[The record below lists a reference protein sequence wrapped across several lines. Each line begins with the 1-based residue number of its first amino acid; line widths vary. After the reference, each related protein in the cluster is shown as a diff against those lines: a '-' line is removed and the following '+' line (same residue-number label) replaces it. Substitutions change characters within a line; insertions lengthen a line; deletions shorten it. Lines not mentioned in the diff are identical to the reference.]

1 LPTNAYE
8 AMVGAVSTLL
18 KANEAAGTVRPDL
31 DPLVVLRGLA
41 GLLLLDPNGDWRG
54 DAAAL
59 AELLWHGMA
68 R

>member
-1 LPTNAYE
+1 
-8 AMVGAVSTLL
+8 
-18 KANEAAGTVRPDL
+18 
-31 DPLVVLRGLA
+31 
-41 GLLLLDPNGDWRG
+41 LLLDPNGDWRG